1 VSREQGKGAGAQPD
15 KIRVA
20 VAGAAGRMG
29 RASVRAVAA
38 QPDMLVTAALG
49 RAASV
54 GLDAGTVAGISPLG
68 IAITGELEAAL
79 NADVLIDFSPG
90 PAAVQHAR
98 VTVPAGVSP
107 VIGGTGLSASDLADL
122 AGLCEARGVGGVV
135 APNFA
140 VGAVLMMEFA
150 RQAAPHF
157 PHVEIIELH
166 HNRKRDAPSGTALKT
181 AAVIAAARG
190 EPPPAAV
197 TEEEMVAGTRGGRAD
212 GVPVH
217 SVRLPG
223 LVAHQEVIFGGPGQ
237 TLTIRH
243 DSINEESFMPGLL
256 LAVRRVRALPGLVY
270 GLEKLL
276 FA

>member
-1 VSREQGKGAGAQPD
+1 MAER
-15 KIRVA
+15 IRVA
-20 VAGAAGRMG
+20 ISGVSGRMG
-29 RASVRAVAA
+29 RAAVRTVAQ
-38 QPDMLVTAALG
+38 QPDMVLVAALG
-49 RAASV
+49 RTA
-54 GLDAGTVAGISPLG
+54 GIGRDAGEVAGAGALG
-68 IAITGELEAAL
+68 VPVTAAVEDVLAADPAVLVDFAPGAVAVAHARAAITG
-79 NADVLIDFSPG
+79 
-90 PAAVQHAR
+90 
-98 VTVPAGVSP
+98 GVSP
-107 VIGGTGLSASDLADL
+107 VIGGTGMGVGEINDL
-122 AGLCEARGVGGVV
+122 AGLCEARGVGAVI

-150 RQAAPHF
+150 RQAAKYF

-166 HNRKRDAPSGTALKT
+166 HDRKRDAPSGTATKT
-181 AAVIAAARG
+181 AGVIAAARG
-190 EPPPAAV
+190 AAPPAAV
-197 TEEEMVAGTRGGRAD
+197 TEEEVVRGARGGRAE

-256 LAVRRVRALPGLVY
+256 LAIRRVRSLPGLVY

-276 FA
+276 ELG

>member
-1 VSREQGKGAGAQPD
+1 MTDRIK
-15 KIRVA
+15 VA

-29 RASVRAVAA
+29 RASIRAIAA
-38 QPDMLVTAALG
+38 QPDMTVTAALG
-49 RAASV
+49 RATAV
-54 GLDAGTVAGISPLG
+54 GKDAGSVAGVSPLG
-68 IAITGELEAAL
+68 VAVTDDLETAL
-79 NADVLIDFSPG
+79 SAADVLVDFSPG
-90 PAAVQHAR
+90 AAAAEHARAAVP
-98 VTVPAGVSP
+98 VGVSP
-107 VIGGTGLSASDLADL
+107 VIGGTGLSTRDLNDL
-122 AGLCEARGVGGVV
+122 SGLCEARGVGAVV

-150 RQAAPHF
+150 RQAAPLF

-166 HNRKRDAPSGTALKT
+166 HDRKRDAPSGTAVKT

-190 EPPPAAV
+190 EAPPATV
-197 TEEEMVAGTRGGRAD
+197 KEEEIVAGARGGRAD

-256 LAVRRVRALPGLVY
+256 LAIRRVRSLPGLVY

-276 FA
+276 F

>member
-1 VSREQGKGAGAQPD
+1 
-15 KIRVA
+15 
-20 VAGAAGRMG
+20 MG
-29 RASVRAVAA
+29 RASIRTIAA
-38 QPDMLVTAALG
+38 QADMAVVAALG
-49 RAASV
+49 RATSI
-54 GLDAGTVAGISPLG
+54 GTDAGAVAGIAPLG
-68 IAITGELEAAL
+68 VRIVEDLETVL
-79 NADVLIDFSPG
+79 PGADVLVDFSPG
-90 PAAVQHAR
+90 AAAAGHAR
-98 VTVPAGVSP
+98 AAVPAGVSP
-107 VIGGTGLSASDLADL
+107 VIGGTGLSPTELTELS
-122 AGLCEARGVGGVV
+122 GLCEARGVGAVV

-166 HNRKRDAPSGTALKT
+166 HDRKRDAPSGTAVKT
-181 AAVIAAARG
+181 AALIAGARG
-190 EPPPAAV
+190 DPPAPTV
-197 TEEEMVAGTRGGRAD
+197 KEEEMVAGARGGRAE

-223 LVAHQEVIFGGPGQ
+223 LVTHQEVIFGGPGQ

-256 LAVRRVRALPGLVY
+256 LAIRRVRALPGLVY

-276 FA
+276 LT

>member
-1 VSREQGKGAGAQPD
+1 MTE

-29 RASVRAVAA
+29 RASIRTVAA
-38 QPDMLVTAALG
+38 QPDMVLVAAVGRTAL
-49 RAASV
+49 V
-54 GLDAGTVAGISPLG
+54 GTDAGTAAGMRPLG
-68 IAITGELEAAL
+68 VAITSDLEAAL
-79 NADVLIDFSPG
+79 TADVLVDFSPG
-90 PAAVQHAR
+90 PAAARHAAAA
-98 VTVPAGVSP
+98 VPAGISP
-107 VIGGTGLSASDLADL
+107 VIGGTGLSASELTDL
-122 AGLCEARGVGGVV
+122 AGLCEARGVGAVV

-157 PHVEIIELH
+157 PRVEIIELH
-166 HNRKRDAPSGTALKT
+166 HDRKRDAPSGTAMKT

-190 EPPPAAV
+190 EPPAASV
-197 TEEEMVAGTRGGRAD
+197 KEEEIVAGARGGRTE
-212 GVPVH
+212 GIPVH

-223 LVAHQEVIFGGPGQ
+223 LVAHQEVIFGGTGQ

-243 DSINEESFMPGLL
+243 DSISEESFMPGLL
-256 LAVRRVRALPGLVY
+256 LAIRRVRSLPGLVY

-276 FA
+276 FT

>member
-1 VSREQGKGAGAQPD
+1 MAE

-38 QPDMLVTAALG
+38 QPDLVLTAAVG

-54 GLDAGTVAGISPLG
+54 GVDAGTVAGIASMGVP
-68 IAITGELEAAL
+68 IAASLEAAL

-90 PAAVQHAR
+90 PAAAQHAR
-98 VTVPAGVSP
+98 VAVPAGISP

-122 AGLCEARGVGGVV
+122 AGLCSSRGVGGIV

-140 VGAVLMMEFA
+140 IGAVLMMEFA

-166 HNRKRDAPSGTALKT
+166 HNRKRDAPSGTAVKT
-181 AAVIAAARG
+181 ASLIAAARG
-190 EPPPAAV
+190 DAPAAAV
-197 TEEEMVAGTRGGRAD
+197 KEEEMIAGARGGRAD

-243 DSINEESFMPGLL
+243 DSINEESFIPGLL